1 MSYQAAFFF
10 LNTVVDI
17 QIDVLISR
25 SEDHFLLMSQQ
36 IIQIIQY
43 SSFILNWSKT
53 HWQIRR
59 VKITEFFCNFHSVY
73 WNTKFDQEEIGLAF
87 LKYWFLL
94 SINVITFPSILYIQ
108 ISLAPYLFIYF
119 LTNLKNSSIVAWLI
133 FSQAWMKFSIY

>member
-10 LNTVVDI
+10 FKHSRRHTNRRLDFQVWKPFYFNVTADYSNYSI
-17 QIDVLISR
+17 FFLYIKLIK
-25 SEDHFLLMSQQ
+25 DTL
-36 IIQIIQY
+36 
-43 SSFILNWSKT
+43 T
-53 HWQIRR
+53 DTR
-59 VKITEFFCNFHSVY
+59 VKITEFVCNFHSVY

-94 SINVITFPSILYIQ
+94 SINFITFPSILYIQ